1 MIHQMTTLT
10 MNPTE
15 RNNLQREIQFL
26 LQDFFSCLA
35 GLEFYNWT
43 NANLYDWHL
52 GNRSY
57 WKGRGKKIGTS
68 CLLKKIRKNK
78 LIWIFK
84 LCVLSS
90 FFGTYYKISFYFTLC
105 ILFFITDFWS
115 QWPLL
120 SLQSTFCKTCS
131 DSPRSFCS
139 SGICSWWKRY
149 F

>member
-1 MIHQMTTLT
+1 MIHQITTLT

-15 RNNLQREIQFL
+15 GNNLQCEIQFL

-43 NANLYDWHL
+43 NANLCDWHL

-68 CLLKKIRKNK
+68 CLLKKIGKNK

-90 FFGTYYKISFYFTLC
+90 FFWNLLQNF
-105 ILFFITDFWS
+105 ILFYSVHFVFHNRFLISMTSPFSAVNFLQNLCWF
-115 QWPLL
+115 PRELL
-120 SLQSTFCKTCS
+120 Q
-131 DSPRSFCS
+131 
-139 SGICSWWKRY
+139 
-149 F
+149 